1 MQSNAL
7 SQHFVRWELI
17 SEGAEDVLAVVV
29 AAQLDNDG
37 RGLAN
42 NRQVSTTFGFRV
54 QNPSSKRHCGDRE
67 IVV

>member
-29 AAQLDNDG
+29 AAHLDDDG
-37 RGLAN
+37 RGSAN
-42 NRQVSTTFGFRV
+42 NRQVSTHLWLSV
-54 QNPSSKRHCGDRE
+54 QKA
-67 IVV
+67 